1 MRRFPAALVLVTFA
15 LAGCAPQQGTPQPA
29 PSASGPASTS
39 TAATGAPA
47 APTPSN
53 VPSTQAPTVPGNA
66 EEKWTTFTTADGAM
80 AFDLPAAW
88 SVKDPAGE
96 LAEGGGAYA
105 EVRNQAGKVM
115 ATLRT
120 NMAIGSSCTQKYPYE
135 VLDTADLPALAQDG
149 VVPQFAFET
158 RGNAGTPVPPGVQA
172 AGYGITSGPM
182 PSGPDACPILHFF
195 HWPPNSAMF
204 GAFYDPANNATP
216 GDPSLPYPE
225 LAKKYRETAEYAD
238 IRRMITSLRPVAK

>member
-1 MRRFPAALVLVTFA
+1 MV
-15 LAGCAPQQGTPQPA
+15 
-29 PSASGPASTS
+29 
-39 TAATGAPA
+39 
-47 APTPSN
+47 
-53 VPSTQAPTVPGNA
+53 
-66 EEKWTTFTTADGAM
+66 
-80 AFDLPAAW
+80 FDLPAAW

-105 EVRNQAGKVM
+105 EVRNKGGRVM

-158 RGNAGTPVPPGVQA
+158 RGYAGTPGPPGVQA

-182 PSGPDACPILHFF
+182 PSGPEACPILHFF
-195 HWPPNSAMF
+195 RWPPNSAMF

-238 IRRMITSLRPVAK
+238 IREMITSLRPVAR

>member
-1 MRRFPAALVLVTFA
+1 
-15 LAGCAPQQGTPQPA
+15 
-29 PSASGPASTS
+29 
-39 TAATGAPA
+39 
-47 APTPSN
+47 
-53 VPSTQAPTVPGNA
+53 
-66 EEKWTTFTTADGAM
+66 M
-80 AFDLPAAW
+80 AFDLPPAW
-88 SVKDPAGE
+88 SAKDPAGE

-135 VLDTADLPALAQDG
+135 VLDTADLPALGQNGA
-149 VVPQFAFET
+149 VPQFAFET
-158 RGNAGTPVPPGVQA
+158 RGNAGTPGPPGVQA
-172 AGYGITSGPM
+172 AGYGITSGPL

-195 HWPPNSAMF
+195 RWPPNSAMF

-238 IRRMITSLRPVAK
+238 IRKMITSLRPVAK